1 MKQMTAAALILVLLS
16 ACPASG
22 GRIYDAFQGKDKSMP
37 VLLSFTLEE
46 NRNVRLVY
54 DEDVT
59 LIDMEIDGRKLSYS
73 PSGTVFI
80 IPLGRTINRG
90 ETILFSVTAEDTHGN
105 TSRASVHFTGR
116 NTDIPAALINEV
128 SIKGTAASPDRVEL
142 LFLEEGSAAGMVVSD
157 GLPEDAQHSVILPD
171 IEVNP
176 YDLIVIY
183 WDREAES
190 LEPVFQNGNF
200 GYFVNGNSDTTLSG
214 TNGAV
219 LLYDE
224 SGGEIIDGLL
234 YSTGES
240 TLAGG
245 WGNVRTEKAAEY
257 LMLFGGWEGDAVS
270 SLSVTASRVIA
281 RLPGG
286 VDTDTASDFFITD
299 TSCSTFGT
307 LNEYLPYEEE

>member
-1 MKQMTAAALILVLLS
+1 
-16 ACPASG
+16 
-22 GRIYDAFQGKDKSMP
+22 MP

-59 LIDMEIDGRKLSYS
+59 LIDMELDGRKLSYS
-73 PSGTVFI
+73 PSGTVFT

-183 WDREAES
+183 WDREAE
-190 LEPVFQNGNF
+190 
-200 GYFVNGNSDTTLSG
+200 
-214 TNGAV
+214 AW
-219 LLYDE
+219 
-224 SGGEIIDGLL
+224 
-234 YSTGES
+234 
-240 TLAGG
+240 A
-245 WGNVRTEKAAEY
+245 
-257 LMLFGGWEGDAVS
+257 
-270 SLSVTASRVIA
+270 
-281 RLPGG
+281 
-286 VDTDTASDFFITD
+286 
-299 TSCSTFGT
+299 
-307 LNEYLPYEEE
+307 